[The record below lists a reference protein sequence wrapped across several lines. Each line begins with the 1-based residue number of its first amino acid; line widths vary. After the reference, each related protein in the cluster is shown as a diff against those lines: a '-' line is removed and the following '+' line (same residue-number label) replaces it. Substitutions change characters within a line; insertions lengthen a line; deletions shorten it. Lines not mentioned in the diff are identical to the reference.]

1 MEPED
6 TVALLAQRMA
16 KLPAVQRKVLAMY
29 YYEKMQLRDI
39 ATCFGSTESTMC
51 QIHLQ
56 AVASLRSFFYNVKSQ
71 REDVA
76 LCVVREAATG
86 SSSTLILSAVV
97 PPPRNRKL
105 FPSQN
110 VEE

>member
-29 YYEKMQLRDI
+29 YYENMRLLDI
-39 ATCFGSTESTMC
+39 ANYFGLAESRIR

-56 AVASLRSFFYNVKSQ
+56 EVTSLRTLFYSIKSGK
-71 REDVA
+71 DV
-76 LCVVREAATG
+76 
-86 SSSTLILSAVV
+86 I
-97 PPPRNRKL
+97 
-105 FPSQN
+105 
-110 VEE
+110 